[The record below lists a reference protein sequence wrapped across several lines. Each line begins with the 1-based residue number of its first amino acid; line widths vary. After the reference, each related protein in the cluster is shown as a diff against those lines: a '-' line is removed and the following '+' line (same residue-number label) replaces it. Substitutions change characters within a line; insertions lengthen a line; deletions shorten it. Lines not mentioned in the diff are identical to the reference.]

1 MKCNETS
8 RQRKIQEIEQALF
21 RFNRLLID
29 LQPEKH
35 YHTIAALRDNQEVAE
50 MLSSGTPVSTLEAK
64 EFVKDVNN
72 IWSEFY
78 PS

>member
-1 MKCNETS
+1 MKQADKE
-8 RQRKIQEIEQALF
+8 RFLQEIEQSLF

-35 YHTIAALRDNQEVAE
+35 QHTIEALKDNQEVAE
-50 MLSSGTPVSTLEAK
+50 MLESGTPMSTLEAK
-64 EFVKDVNN
+64 EFIKDVNN

>member
-1 MKCNETS
+1 MKQADKE
-8 RQRKIQEIEQALF
+8 RLLQEIEQALF
-21 RFNRLLID
+21 RFNWLLID

-50 MLSSGTPVSTLEAK
+50 MLSSGTPISTFEAK

-72 IWSEFY
+72 IWEEFY

>member
-1 MKCNETS
+1 MKQADKE
-8 RQRKIQEIEQALF
+8 RQLQEIEQALF

-50 MLSSGTPVSTLEAK
+50 MLSSGTPLSTLEAK
-64 EFVKDVNN
+64 EFIKDVNN

>member
-1 MKCNETS
+1 MKQADKE
-8 RQRKIQEIEQALF
+8 RFLEEVEQALF

-35 YHTIAALRDNQEVAE
+35 QHTIAALKDNQEVAE
-50 MLSSGTPVSTLEAK
+50 MLESGTPLSTLEAK
-64 EFVKDVNN
+64 EFIKDVNN

>member
-1 MKCNETS
+1 MKQADKE
-8 RQRKIQEIEQALF
+8 RLLQEIEQALF

-35 YHTIAALRDNQEVAE
+35 QHTIAALKDNQEVAE
-50 MLSSGTPVSTLEAK
+50 MLSSGTPISTFEAK

-72 IWSEFY
+72 IWEEFY

>member
-1 MKCNETS
+1 MKQADKE
-8 RQRKIQEIEQALF
+8 RFLQEIEQSLF

-35 YHTIAALRDNQEVAE
+35 QHTIEALKDNQEVAE
-50 MLSSGTPVSTLEAK
+50 MLESGTPMSTLEAK
-64 EFVKDVNN
+64 EFIKHVNN

>member
-1 MKCNETS
+1 MKQADKE
-8 RQRKIQEIEQALF
+8 RFLEEVEQALF

-35 YHTIAALRDNQEVAE
+35 QHTIAALRDNQEVAE
-50 MLSSGTPVSTLEAK
+50 MLESGTPLSTLEAK
-64 EFVKDVNN
+64 EFIKDVNN
-72 IWSEFY
+72 IWNEFY

>member
-1 MKCNETS
+1 MKQADKE
-8 RQRKIQEIEQALF
+8 RFLEEVEQALF

-35 YHTIAALRDNQEVAE
+35 QHTIEALKDNQEVAE
-50 MLSSGTPVSTLEAK
+50 MLESGTPMSTLEAK
-64 EFVKDVNN
+64 EFIKDVNN

>member
-1 MKCNETS
+1 MKQANKE
-8 RQRKIQEIEQALF
+8 RQLQEVEQALF
-21 RFNRLLID
+21 RFNRLLIE

-50 MLSSGTPVSTLEAK
+50 MLSSGTPVSTFEAK
-64 EFVKDVNN
+64 EFVKDVNS
-72 IWSEFY
+72 IWGEFY

>member
-1 MKCNETS
+1 MKQADKE
-8 RQRKIQEIEQALF
+8 RLLQEVEQALF

-29 LQPEKH
+29 LKPEKH
-35 YHTIAALRDNQEVAE
+35 QHTIAALKDNQEVAE
-50 MLSSGTPVSTLEAK
+50 MLESGTPLSTLETK
-64 EFVKDVNN
+64 EFIKDVNN

>member
-1 MKCNETS
+1 MKQADKE
-8 RQRKIQEIEQALF
+8 RLLQEVEQALF

-35 YHTIAALRDNQEVAE
+35 QHTIAALKDNQEVAE
-50 MLSSGTPVSTLEAK
+50 MLEAGAPVSTLEAK
-64 EFVKDVNN
+64 EFIKDVNN

>member
-1 MKCNETS
+1 MKQADKE
-8 RQRKIQEIEQALF
+8 RLLQEIEQALF

-50 MLSSGTPVSTLEAK
+50 MLSSGTPISTFEAK
-64 EFVKDVNN
+64 DFVKDVNN
-72 IWSEFY
+72 IWEEFY

>member
-1 MKCNETS
+1 MKQADKE
-8 RQRKIQEIEQALF
+8 RFLEEVEQALF

-35 YHTIAALRDNQEVAE
+35 QHTIAALRDNQEVAE
-50 MLSSGTPVSTLEAK
+50 MLSSGTPMSTFEAK

>member
-1 MKCNETS
+1 MKQADKE
-8 RQRKIQEIEQALF
+8 RLLQEVEQALF

-35 YHTIAALRDNQEVAE
+35 QHTIAALKDNQEVAE
-50 MLSSGTPVSTLEAK
+50 MLESGTPLSTLETK
-64 EFVKDVNN
+64 EFIKDVNN

>member
-1 MKCNETS
+1 MKQADKE
-8 RQRKIQEIEQALF
+8 KFLQEVEQALF

-35 YHTIAALRDNQEVAE
+35 QHTIAALKDNQEVAE
-50 MLSSGTPVSTLEAK
+50 MLESGTPLSTLEAK
-64 EFVKDVNN
+64 EFIKDVNN